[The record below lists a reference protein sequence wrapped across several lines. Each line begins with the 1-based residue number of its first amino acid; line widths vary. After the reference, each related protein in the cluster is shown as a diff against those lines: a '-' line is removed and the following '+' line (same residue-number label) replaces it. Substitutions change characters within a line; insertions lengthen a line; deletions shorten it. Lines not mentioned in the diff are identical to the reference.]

1 MHRDKYVNIKNDER
15 VPKIVEPNDA
25 TAVEM
30 VTKAITINQQDD
42 TKGKKLCG
50 TKNVIE
56 SDYS

>member
-30 VTKAITINQQDD
+30 VTKAITIN
-42 TKGKKLCG
+42 
-50 TKNVIE
+50 
-56 SDYS
+56 